1 MLLKNCLISFGTI
14 LLLSNC
20 APTVDEVVVKP
31 QYIQR
36 SIPIQARPK
45 PVQLADVTWYVA
57 TEDTIDDFLD
67 KFRTENGP
75 VAFMAVSVKGYENI
89 ALNVEELRRYILQQK
104 QTIAYYEKMAAEP
117 APK

>member
-1 MLLKNCLISFGTI
+1 MI

-20 APTVDEVVVKP
+20 ATTEEVVVKP

-45 PVQLADVTWYVA
+45 PVQLADVKWYVA
-57 TEDTIDDFLD
+57 TEDTIDDFLE
-67 KFRTENGP
+67 KFRTENGD
-75 VAFMAVSVKGYENI
+75 VAFMAVSVQGYENI

-104 QTIAYYEKMAAEP
+104 QTIGYYEKMAAEP

>member
-1 MLLKNCLISFGTI
+1 MLLKNYLTSFGLI

-20 APTVDEVVVKP
+20 STPEEVVVVKP

-36 SIPIQARPK
+36 SIPIQARPA
-45 PVQLADVTWYVA
+45 PVELTDVKWYVA
-57 TEDTIDDFLD
+57 TEDTIDDFLE

-75 VAFMAVSVKGYENI
+75 VAFMAVSVQGYENI

-104 QTIAYYEKMAAEP
+104 QTISYYEKMAAEP